1 MPETTT
7 STGNGGLGGL
17 VIGIIILF
25 IIIVFAIRM
34 AISTSK
40 TRKAAKERF
49 ARDSELLRQGI
60 FRSVQGNF
68 SHAAGLP
75 VPVGTLCS
83 LHLTEK
89 GLAVSTSGSNF
100 NITIDK
106 LTSITTKTDTE
117 IQKSKQYVSSA
128 GGAIAGGM
136 MFGAVGAMIG
146 GRAKEKE
153 STVTTIKNYMVVT
166 YKKEDSIDYLLFE
179 LSETPMQAHPFTLNF
194 GILTKNRPSETIEL

>member
-7 STGNGGLGGL
+7 SAGNGIVGAILP
-17 VIGIIILF
+17 IIIILL
-25 IIIVFAIRM
+25 ICGGAIAFCIKM
-34 AISTSK
+34 FMLTSK
-40 TRKAAKERF
+40 AKRTVKEECERF
-49 ARDSELLRQGI
+49 KNGI
-60 FRSVQGNF
+60 FQPVKGTF
-68 SHAAGLP
+68 SHTAGLP
-75 VPVGTLCS
+75 VPPGTQCL
-83 LHLTEK
+83 LHLTEN
-89 GLAVSTSGSNF
+89 GLAISSLSGKF
-100 NITIDK
+100 NISIDK
-106 LTSITTKTDTE
+106 LMSIATKTDTD

-128 GGAIAGGM
+128 GGAVAGGM